1 MIWTHDCLK
10 VVTNIHN
17 QVRNQTNGP
26 TALMYEINDNS
37 NVTVGIIDSHNSSW
51 MKIELS
57 MNENL
62 LV

>member
-1 MIWTHDCLK
+1 
-10 VVTNIHN
+10 
-17 QVRNQTNGP
+17 
-26 TALMYEINDNS
+26 MYEINDNS